1 MASLAPHG
9 LLTPKGHKIYNET
22 YIKRYFV
29 KLQTQFPQDLLLFGC
44 DIFNQVMVICLHL
57 IKHIE
62 LGFNTILAPP
72 VYILKAKL
80 WKTFIKCK
88 FSIFFYFRA
97 PFLKIYVLMLRC
109 FISPCTDPINPNFA
123 AVV

>member
-29 KLQTQFPQDLLLFGC
+29 KLQTQFPQDLLFGC
-44 DIFNQVMVICLHL
+44 DIFNQAMVICLHL
-57 IKHIE
+57 IKHIV

-80 WKTFIKCK
+80 WKTFTKCK
-88 FSIFFYFRA
+88 FSMFLTFVPFF
-97 PFLKIYVLMLRC
+97 
-109 FISPCTDPINPNFA
+109 
-123 AVV
+123 